1 MRMRSSERK
10 MTSKKPLSKT
20 QAKKPT
26 ASKPDATSST
36 SEPSDYVVPQP
47 PVKPSKD
54 RAEEKEAAREPRGI
68 KAYLLSFIDRKIK
81 QYSKF

>member
-1 MRMRSSERK
+1 M

-20 QAKKPT
+20 QAKKPS
-26 ASKPDATSST
+26 ASKPDANSST
-36 SEPSDYVVPQP
+36 SEHSDYVAPQP
-47 PVKPSKD
+47 PVKPPKD
-54 RAEEKEAAREPRGI
+54 GTAENKAAKEPRGI

>member
-1 MRMRSSERK
+1 

-20 QAKKPT
+20 EAKKPT
-26 ASKPDATSST
+26 ASKPASTSST

-54 RAEEKEAAREPRGI
+54 GTAENKAAKEPRGI